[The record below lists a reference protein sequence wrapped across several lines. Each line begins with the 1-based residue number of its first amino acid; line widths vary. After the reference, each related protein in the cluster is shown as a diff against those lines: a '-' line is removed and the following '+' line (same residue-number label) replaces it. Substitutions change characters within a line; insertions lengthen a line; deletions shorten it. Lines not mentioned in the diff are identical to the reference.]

1 MGANAVTTVPV
12 YTAGEVLTA
21 ADLNITNSG
30 IPVFESTVERDAA
43 FGGTGEKTLAEGQF
57 AYLETG
63 NVTQYYDGAVWQS
76 VGVTPGL
83 TLVATGTAAA
93 AASVTVNTCF
103 TSTYD
108 EYLLVVDVIGSTT
121 ATLNLQMRNAGST
134 ITAAN
139 YQWFRTG
146 YNNNGSSEDAVA
158 TAQAS
163 WLFGYANSTT
173 PSVATINLY
182 DPLASRVANHNAFAT
197 TNNSADLAIAIFSTG
212 FRYTSAQ
219 AFDSFV
225 LSVSAGT
232 MTGTVRVYG
241 YTK

>member
-1 MGANAVTTVPV
+1 MGANATTSVPV
-12 YTAGEVLTA
+12 YASGEVLTA
-21 ADLNITNSG
+21 ANLNITNSG
-30 IPVFESTVERDAA
+30 VPVFATTVTRDAA
-43 FGGTGEKTLAEGQF
+43 FGGANEKTLAEGQF
-57 AYLETG
+57 AYIEAT
-63 NVTQYYDGAVWQS
+63 NTTQYYDGAAWQS

-108 EYLLVVDVIGSTT
+108 EYLLVVDVTGSTI
-121 ATLNLQMRNAGST
+121 AQLNLQMRNAGST

-139 YQWFRTG
+139 YQWWRTG
-146 YNNNGSSEDAVA
+146 FDAGGTSQQTNTVGA
-158 TAQAS
+158 TA
-163 WLFGYANSTT
+163 WLFGYANGTV
-173 PSVATINLY
+173 PSVATINIY
-182 DPLASRVANHNAFAT
+182 DPVNSRIHNHNAFT
-197 TNNSADLAIAIFSTG
+197 TSINGTDTAVAVMNTG

-225 LSVSAGT
+225 MSVSAGT

>member
-30 IPVFESTVERDAA
+30 IPVFATTTTRDAA

-57 AYLETG
+57 AYIEATDT
-63 NVTQYYDGAVWQS
+63 TQYYNGSAWQS
-76 VGVTPGL
+76 VGTTAGL
-83 TLVATGTAAA
+83 TLVATGTVAA

-108 EYLLVVDVIGSTT
+108 EYLLVVDVTGSTL
-121 ATLNLQMRNAGST
+121 AQLYIQMRNAGST

-139 YQWFRTG
+139 YQWWRMAYG
-146 YNNNGSSEDAVA
+146 NGGA
-158 TAQAS
+158 TDNVNTVGTTS
-163 WLFGYANSTT
+163 WQFGFVNSVT
-173 PSVATINLY
+173 PSVANINLY
-182 DPLASRVANHNAFAT
+182 DPLTSRIANHNAYST
-197 TNNSADLAIAIFSTG
+197 TVNGTDTAMNIICTG

-225 LSVSAGT
+225 MSVSAGT

-241 YTK
+241 LTK

>member
-30 IPVFESTVERDAA
+30 IPVFATTTTRDAA

-57 AYLETG
+57 AYIEATDT
-63 NVTQYYDGAVWQS
+63 TQYYNGSAWQS

-83 TLVATGTAAA
+83 TLVATGTASA

-108 EYLLVVDVIGSTT
+108 EYLLVVDVTGSTL
-121 ATLNLQMRNAGST
+121 AQLYIQMRNAGST

-139 YQWFRTG
+139 YQWWRMAYG
-146 YNNNGSSEDAVA
+146 NGGA
-158 TAQAS
+158 TDNVNTVGTTS
-163 WLFGYANSTT
+163 WQFGFVNSAT
-173 PSVATINLY
+173 PSVANINLY
-182 DPLASRVANHNAFAT
+182 DPLNSRIANHNAYST
-197 TNNSADLAIAIFSTG
+197 TVNGTDTAMNIICTG

-225 LSVSAGT
+225 MSVSAGT

-241 YTK
+241 LTK

>member
-12 YTAGEVLTA
+12 YVAGEVLTA

-30 IPVFESTVERDAA
+30 IPVFAGTVERDAA
-43 FGGTGEKTLAEGQF
+43 FGGTGEKTLAEGQYAF
-57 AYLETG
+57 LEDSNT
-63 NVTQYYDGAVWQS
+63 TQFYDGASWQP
-76 VGVTPGL
+76 VGTTAGL

-103 TSTYD
+103 TTTYD
-108 EYLLVVDVIGSTT
+108 EYLLVVDITGSTI
-121 ATLNLQMRNAGST
+121 AQLNLQMRNGGST
-134 ITAAN
+134 ITASN

-146 YNNNGSSEDAVA
+146 FGNGGAADNSSGVGA
-158 TAQAS
+158 TA
-163 WLFGYANSTT
+163 WLFGFANSTV
-173 PSVATINLY
+173 PSVATINIY
-182 DPLASRVANHNAFAT
+182 DPLTSRVANHNAFST
-197 TNNSADLAIAIFSTG
+197 TVNGTDTAVSVMNTG